1 MWSAEQR
8 VDHEAVCL
16 SQFTRLWRSI
26 LNAGTPQGKLT
37 VPDIIWSMSRDLQ
50 MVAAQSCLITR
61 ARRWNPSPG
70 FVVLEGNRS
79 GHADDGV
86 RRFPRGKQ
94 AELVRFEH
102 P

>member
-1 MWSAEQR
+1 M
-8 VDHEAVCL
+8 
-16 SQFTRLWRSI
+16 
-26 LNAGTPQGKLT
+26 
-37 VPDIIWSMSRDLQ
+37 
-50 MVAAQSCLITR
+50 
-61 ARRWNPSPG
+61 NPSPG

-102 P
+102 PRTLIDRNASEGHLCFPGRSMSHAEQA